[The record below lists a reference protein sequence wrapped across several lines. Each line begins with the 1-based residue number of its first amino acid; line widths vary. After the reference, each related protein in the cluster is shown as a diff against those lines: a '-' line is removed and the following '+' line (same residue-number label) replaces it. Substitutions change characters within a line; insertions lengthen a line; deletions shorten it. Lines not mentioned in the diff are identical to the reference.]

1 MTSRPMGRPV
11 SNLSVDGA
19 WGKTLLYTLGFI
31 NALQHQPGRLEF
43 QLVRSLWDPLHV
55 TMAQHLEQTLCLQ
68 GRHSNVQAKLF
79 SKYFWTSNLTFWTQ
93 KPRKAPLRP
102 LRKRRSFSVWGK
114 ITFVSFVLKD
124 HAKLQQYA
132 QLMRVSLSIYL
143 YLYNNFP
150 ISDSRS
156 R

>member
-1 MTSRPMGRPV
+1 MTSRPMGCPV
-11 SNLSVDGA
+11 SNLRCPRKDAAAHVGFYQRTATTTWETWVPACSLPLRSFACHYGA
-19 WGKTLLYTLGFI
+19 APWANFVFTRK
-31 NALQHQPGRLEF
+31 ALKRTSQ
-43 QLVRSLWDPLHV
+43 
-55 TMAQHLEQTLCLQ
+55 
-68 GRHSNVQAKLF
+68 F